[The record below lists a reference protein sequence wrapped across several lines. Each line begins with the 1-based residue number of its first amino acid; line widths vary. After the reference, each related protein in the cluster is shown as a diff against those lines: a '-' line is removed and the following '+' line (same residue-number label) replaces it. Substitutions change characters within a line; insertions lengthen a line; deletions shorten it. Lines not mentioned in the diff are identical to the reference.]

1 MVKRRYTS
9 PMMLTITPGDDPIIV
24 IGGSQGSSGYDS
36 PYTFSGISQEDL
48 DMIELN
54 CSDFDLQE
62 MDTNG
67 DYLITQAEFQAWL
80 DANGGW

>member
-9 PMMLTITPGDDPIIV
+9 PMMLMIEPEDDPIIV

-36 PYTFSGISQEDL
+36 SYTFSGISQDDL

-54 CSDFDLQE
+54 CDDFDLQD

-67 DYLITQAEFQAWL
+67 NYEITLAEFQAWL
-80 DANGGW
+80 DARGGW

>member
-9 PMMLTITPGDDPIIV
+9 PMMLTITPGEDPIIV

-36 PYTFSGISQEDL
+36 PYTFSGIDQDTLEL
-48 DMIELN
+48 IEAN

-62 MDTNG
+62 MDRNG
-67 DYLITQAEFQAWL
+67 DCQITLAEYEAWYA
-80 DANGGW
+80 DNGWW